1 MKTQFRLTSNCIA
14 KGQLVMLL
22 LLLGSYGG
30 NICAQITN
38 NVTSGDTVNY
48 TINTLPDPP
57 FTFQRGV
64 TYVFQLS
71 SLPLHP
77 FWIKTNL
84 TGNFSGGAA
93 QYPNGVVNNGATSGS
108 VIFSVPANAPDT
120 LFYECGNH
128 SSMNGTLTI
137 VTPPSPPL
145 VRIVFINVAGFV
157 TLKSTGS
164 NGWNAVPEYLCGLPG
179 TNWTAVPAFTNS
191 LAGGT
196 NTTTFQRLDA
206 LCGSSNVLLR
216 VRNQQ
221 VP

>member
-1 MKTQFRLTSNCIA
+1 MKTQFCLTSGCMA
-14 KGQLVMLL
+14 KGQLFALL
-22 LLLGSYGG
+22 VILGADWG
-30 NICAQITN
+30 NAWAQITN

-48 TINTLPDPP
+48 TINSLPDPP

-84 TGNFSGGAA
+84 TGNLSGGAA
-93 QYPNGVVNNGATSGS
+93 RYTNGVVNNGATSGS

-128 SSMNGTLTI
+128 SAMNGTLTI
-137 VTPPSPPL
+137 VTPQSPPS
-145 VRIVFINVAGFV
+145 VRIVFINVADFI
-157 TLKSTGS
+157 TLKSTGT
-164 NGWNAVPEYLCGLPG
+164 NGWNAVPEYLCGLSD
-179 TNWTAVPAFTNS
+179 TSWTAVPAFTNS
-191 LAGGT
+191 IVGGT
-196 NTTTFQRLDA
+196 NTITFQRLDA

-216 VRNQQ
+216 VRNELI
-221 VP
+221 P

>member
-1 MKTQFRLTSNCIA
+1 MKAKFCVTSTSIA
-14 KGQLVMLL
+14 RPQVVTLFLMLA
-22 LLLGSYGG
+22 SYGG
-30 NICAQITN
+30 SVCAQTTN
-38 NVTSGDTVNY
+38 NVTSGDNINY
-48 TINTLPDPP
+48 TINSLPDPP

-64 TYVFQLS
+64 IYVFQLS

-93 QYPNGVVNNGATSGS
+93 RYTNGVVNNGATSGS
-108 VIFSVPANAPDT
+108 VLFSVPMNAPDT

-128 SSMNGTLTI
+128 SAMNGTLTI
-137 VTPPSPPL
+137 VTPPAPPV
-145 VRIVFINVAGFV
+145 VRIVFINVADFV

-164 NGWNAVPEYLCGLPG
+164 NGWNATPEYLCGLPG
-179 TNWTAVPAFTNS
+179 TNWAAIPAFTNS

-196 NTTTFQRLDA
+196 NTTTFQRLEA
-206 LCGSSNVLLR
+206 FCGSSNVLLR

-221 VP
+221 IP